1 VTQVSSRPGHD
12 PKHLDPPGP
21 GVPPETTE
29 INRDFSGLL
38 TSPVDYLKSGSFNLA
53 FQGLTKQLKIL
64 LSFAPRTKVTQ
75 SPLLLL
81 SHKIAI
87 SLWTLPLWL
96 QNDKSQQP
104 TSDTKPQV
112 AFRDQG
118 EVSLH
123 RICSLPH
130 DQTLLSYNI
139 KIRPLSAGSHLTSTG
154 VGNGHRGRLTSS
166 TNSNSDC
173 GKQAL
178 RQS

>member
-1 VTQVSSRPGHD
+1 MIPNILT
-12 PKHLDPPGP
+12 PPGP

-75 SPLLLL
+75 STLLLL

-123 RICSLPH
+123 RRCSCLMIKLFSPIISRFVPCQLAH
-130 DQTLLSYNI
+130 ISRVRVLGTDTEDVSPLQQTQIVTVEN
-139 KIRPLSAGSHLTSTG
+139 KH
-154 VGNGHRGRLTSS
+154 
-166 TNSNSDC
+166 
-173 GKQAL
+173 
-178 RQS
+178 